1 MNGTNET
8 LRAYRAA
15 VLEIEE
21 LEAQLARATPSGRPS
36 GCGSVH
42 FGDRGPS
49 TNDPLAAAMQLA
61 DGLEGIIQRKR
72 EELALLTPQVISAL
86 NRITSG
92 RMLQIVQGYYMQ
104 ALTDEQI
111 AVRIGLTSARVN
123 QLRKSFLRDVG

>member
-1 MNGTNET
+1 MNRTNET
-8 LRAYRAA
+8 LKAYRAA

-36 GCGSVH
+36 GCSTAH
-42 FGDRGPS
+42 FGERGPS
-49 TNDPLAAAMQLA
+49 TNDPMAAALQLA

-72 EELALLTPQVISAL
+72 EELALLTPQVITAL

-92 RMLQIVQGYYMQ
+92 RMLQIVQGYYLQ

-123 QLRKSFLRDVG
+123 QLRNSFLRDVG

>member
-36 GCGSVH
+36 GCGGVH

-92 RMLQIVQGYYMQ
+92 RMLQIVQGYYLQ
-104 ALTDEQI
+104 ALTDEQVG
-111 AVRIGLTSARVN
+111 VRMGLSTTRVN
-123 QLRKSFLRDVG
+123 QIRNSFLHSNC